1 MAGGAGTWSNEA
13 IHMELSQGTGDREL
27 MARLAAGDRE
37 ALAPLMERH
46 YRRLYRIAL
55 GYLRQPEDALDVV
68 QEAFVRVCQS
78 AGRWDGSA
86 EAGPWLSRITVNLS
100 IDRWRRNRRR
110 GETFTP
116 LAEGDHAAS
125 LADPGASPDRRL
137 QGREA
142 GERVALALRVLPE
155 RQRAVVVLRHYQDMS
170 LEEIAGTLG
179 MSLGTVKSSLHRAL
193 HRMREG
199 LVGGRP

>member
-1 MAGGAGTWSNEA
+1 MNAEGSEGRLRSGAG
-13 IHMELSQGTGDREL
+13 GDREL

-46 YRRLYRIAL
+46 HRRLYRIAL
-55 GYLRQPEDALDVV
+55 GYLRHPDDALEIV
-68 QEAFVRVCQS
+68 QEAFVKAFVS
-78 AGRWDGSA
+78 AARWDGSD

-110 GETFTP
+110 AQTFSP
-116 LAEGDHAAS
+116 LAESDHVAT
-125 LADPGASPDRRL
+125 LADLGPSPDRRV

-170 LEEIAGTLG
+170 LEDIARTLD

-193 HRMREG
+193 SRMREA
-199 LVGGRP
+199 LAGGRA